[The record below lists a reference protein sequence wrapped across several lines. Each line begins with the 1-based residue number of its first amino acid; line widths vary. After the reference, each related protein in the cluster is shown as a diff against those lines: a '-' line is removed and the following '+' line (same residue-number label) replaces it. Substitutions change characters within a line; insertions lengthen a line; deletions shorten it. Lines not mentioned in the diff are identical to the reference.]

1 MKSVIKQSGDIPHYC
16 DTCGEKIGSIN
27 QEAGVFDE
35 RYKSNYKKHS
45 CKEWHSIRE
54 SK

>member
-1 MKSVIKQSGDIPHYC
+1 MKSVIDQIGDMPHMC
-16 DTCGEKIGSIN
+16 NICGERIGSIN
-27 QEAGVFDE
+27 QELGMFDE
-35 RYKSNYKKHS
+35 RYMDNYKKHS